1 MRALPRLL
9 WCELYKLRRT
19 PFVVLVALAACLF
32 PVPATL
38 LARKGGTDGSFASI
52 AFLLLPMLA
61 GPLLLPVVGGCLGV
75 LLFHRE
81 RDWETLKN
89 LYTVPVRW
97 PGLVAA
103 KLCVVYLGCI
113 LFAAFSLL
121 AAAAATA
128 LTGTPVTP
136 FGSCLAA
143 AALTGFFYASITLP
157 VLLLVLWLDRGT
169 LVSVLLCVLWGVVQS
184 IQLFGGVYWIAGAG
198 SAETVSLSS
207 PMLWTFP
214 MLVFRWFPGFAATGQ
229 LVLPQ
234 KETPFYLDTLP
245 LLGLCLLLMALC
257 GALMV
262 RLGRRQEV

>member
-1 MRALPRLL
+1 MRRLL
-9 WCELYKLRRT
+9 WCDVQAPAH

-38 LARKGGTDGSFASI
+38 LSMQGGTDGSFQSLS
-52 AFLLLPMLA
+52 FLLLAMLA

-75 LLFHRE
+75 LLFQRE

-97 PGLVAA
+97 SGLVAA
-103 KLCVVYLGCI
+103 KLCVVYLSCI
-113 LFAAFSLL
+113 LFSVISLL
-121 AAAAATA
+121 AVAATTT

-157 VLLLVLWLDRGT
+157 VILLVLWLDRGP
-169 LVSVLLCVLWGVVQS
+169 LVSVLLCVLWGVAQS
-184 IQLFGGVYWIAGAG
+184 IQMFGGLYVMSASAAG

-207 PMLWTFP
+207 PILWTFP
-214 MLVFRWFPGFAATGQ
+214 VLVFRWFPGFAATGQ

-234 KETPFYLDTLP
+234 KEAPFYLDTLP
-245 LLGLCLLLMALC
+245 LLALCLLLMAVC

-262 RLGRRQEV
+262 RFGRRQEV

>member
-1 MRALPRLL
+1 MRALGRLL

-19 PFVVLVALAACLF
+19 LFVVLVALAACLF

-38 LARKGGTDGSFASI
+38 LSMQGGTDGSFLSLS
-52 AFLLLPMLA
+52 FLLLAMLA

-75 LLFHRE
+75 LLFQRE

-97 PGLVAA
+97 SGLVTA

-113 LFAAFSLL
+113 LFSVISLL
-121 AAAAATA
+121 AVAATTA
-128 LTGTPVTP
+128 LTGATVTP

-169 LVSVLLCVLWGVVQS
+169 LVSVLLCVLWGVAQS
-184 IQLFGGVYWIAGAG
+184 IQLFAGLYVISGAG

-214 MLVFRWFPGFAATGQ
+214 MLVFRWYSGFAATGQ
-229 LVLPQ
+229 MILAQ

-245 LLGLCLLLMALC
+245 LLALCLLLMAVC

-262 RLGRRQEV
+262 RLGRGQEV